1 MKARRL
7 EGDGRRLA
15 AGAPAI
21 RPGSDGPGRACTC
34 ERLPISVGVWTGI
47 LSLIAT
53 ILVAVVGFFGINGI
67 NDMRRIADEARRIEE
82 IRTSMEKTQAQV
94 EGIRDNITTSLTAAS
109 TNLEEL
115 RRGAD
120 QTLEE
125 QQSAIEDFRSEVAR
139 SISTAEVQYSEVQDA
154 LEETRTEVRL
164 AAEQVED
171 LLSDLENLQ
180 EALSRARGEL
190 EELNNS

>member
-1 MKARRL
+1 
-7 EGDGRRLA
+7 
-15 AGAPAI
+15 
-21 RPGSDGPGRACTC
+21 
-34 ERLPISVGVWTGI
+34 VWTGI

-82 IRTSMEKTQAQV
+82 VRTSMEKTQAQV
-94 EGIRDNITTSLTAAS
+94 EGIRDNITTSLTVAS

-115 RRGAD
+115 RRVAD

-139 SISTAEVQYSEVQDA
+139 SISTAEVRYSEVQDA

-171 LLSDLENLQ
+171 LLSDLEILQ
-180 EALSRARGEL
+180 EALSRAREEL
-190 EELNNS
+190 EELNNP